1 MEMYVPMIA
10 GEEEIPIKRYLYLIL
25 MKNQL
30 GNVKECKTLIKKGYV
45 MINDQCVKD
54 PHYLVCK
61 EDKIR
66 VQGKVIEAMPFVY
79 YMMNKPADYLCA
91 NHDKYHQ
98 CVIDLIGREDCYC
111 LGRLDIDTTGLL
123 IITND
128 TSLSK
133 KILCDY

>member
-1 MEMYVPMIA
+1 MYVLMIA
-10 GEEEIPIKRYLYLIL
+10 GEEEIPIKKYLYLIL

-79 YMMNKPADYLCA
+79 YMIIN
-91 NHDKYHQ
+91 Q
-98 CVIDLIGREDCYC
+98 W
-111 LGRLDIDTTGLL
+111 DIYVLRMTR
-123 IITND
+123 N
-128 TSLSK
+128 
-133 KILCDY
+133 ILVY

>member
-1 MEMYVPMIA
+1 MEVSRIKDLYYV
-10 GEEEIPIKRYLYLIL
+10 L
-25 MKNQL
+25 MKNKL
-30 GNVKECKTLIKKGYV
+30 GNHKICKTLIRHGEIRV
-45 MINDQCVKD
+45 NDQVITDVRYPVKAD
-54 PHYLVCK
+54 DIIMYHHIQLNA
-61 EDKIR
+61 
-66 VQGKVIEAMPFVY
+66 QPFVY

-128 TSLSK
+128 TSNYYYH
-133 KILCDY
+133 KIMLIKNIM